1 MSIRSVLRSR
11 GLRGAAIAGVMAAA
25 LATAGITVTAATA
38 LASTTVPHKIE
49 GLAPTE
55 ECVTWSGTVQYF
67 PVLTSSSQKVT
78 AILEGTLSNCDDLG
92 TPQAGSGSVFGV
104 LSGTATKSKAA
115 LTGQLAVTWPAVS
128 NLSPSIVPVSLRG
141 ASGKYSFGG
150 IVSAGAGTGQE
161 LHSSYDKVKAAKAS
175 SGTLQTITGTSAFAS
190 YVNEG

>member
-25 LATAGITVTAATA
+25 LATAGPAGTA
-38 LASTTVPHKIE
+38 LASTAAPDQSR
-49 GLAPTE
+49 GLAPTQ

-78 AILEGTLSNCDDLG
+78 AILKGTLSDCDDLG
-92 TPQAGSGSVFGV
+92 VPENGAGSVFGV
-104 LSGTATKSKAA
+104 LSGTATKTKAI
-115 LTGQLAVTWPAVS
+115 LTGQLAVTWPVTS

-150 IVSAGAGTGQE
+150 TVSAGAGTGQE
-161 LHSSYDKVKAAKAS
+161 LNSSYNEVKAAKAG
-175 SGTLQTITGTSAFAS
+175 SGTLQTITSTSAFAI
-190 YVNEG
+190 YINEG

>member
-25 LATAGITVTAATA
+25 LATMSTTGAA
-38 LASTTVPHKIE
+38 LASTTAHKIS
-49 GLAPTE
+49 GLAPTQ

-92 TPQAGSGSVFGV
+92 TPESGTGSVFGV
-104 LSGTATKSKAA
+104 LSGTATKTTAA
-115 LTGQLAVTWPAVS
+115 LTGQIAVTWPAS
-128 NLSPSIVPVSLRG
+128 SGLSPSIVPVSLRG
-141 ASGKYSFGG
+141 ASGKYSLGG
-150 IVSAGAGTGQE
+150 TVSAGAGTGQE
-161 LHSSYDKVKAAKAS
+161 LHSSYNKVKAAKAS
-175 SGTLQTITGTSAFAS
+175 SGTLQTITSTSAFAI